1 MQAGNVMKNSVIIKW
16 VWKFASKYK
25 RAFMLSYFVLLCELA
40 FAQIYPLFLGDIINA
55 SVYDADMTRFLFAT
69 IFFALTFLGY
79 EACGFI
85 QLQLWQKLDNKYV
98 YDLRVACYRQI
109 LHLKSNILCD
119 IRTGNAIS
127 TINNDTLEFH
137 HIVQRYAMRIVNAI
151 IETVISLVIV
161 AMMRWELA
169 LLMLIIIPTSVLL
182 SHLIEK
188 RIKKVSD
195 ELRDKQG
202 KYSAWLLEMLK
213 GMREIKLFV
222 AEKNVLGIFMDKNSD
237 IIKTSDRQARISFE
251 SNQLIGGIYFI
262 SNLLFYIISA
272 VFVATGKINIGGYIS
287 IATYYTMTTRSIKHV
302 LYANMDY
309 QKRKASVERVVKIL
323 ESDFEEEN
331 GLSEF
336 RVANGDIDIRNLY
349 FSYNGKRDVL
359 KNINLYIKAGEKI
372 GIVGESGTG
381 KSTFAHLL
389 LKLYEPSSG
398 VISVDGQALY
408 ECKYSDIRRE
418 IGIVSQEN
426 IIFDSTVRENITF
439 GAVATDEELWNI
451 LEKAYLRSEIEAL
464 PQGLDTVLGNLGT
477 SLSGG
482 QNQRLCIAR
491 MIFRNPK
498 IIILD
503 EATSALDIESEEIVQ
518 SALDWLSEGR
528 TTVIISHRYKSL
540 VGTDRILILKNGEV
554 AGIGNINELMESN
567 EYFKALFATQKVENL

>member
-1 MQAGNVMKNSVIIKW
+1 MKNSVVIKW

-25 RAFMLSYFVLLCELA
+25 WAFIISYFVLLCELT
-40 FAQIYPLFLGDIINA
+40 FAQIYPLFLGDVINA
-55 SVYDADMTRFLFAT
+55 SVYDADMTRFLFSALW
-69 IFFALTFLGY
+69 FAFTFLGC

-85 QLQLWQKLDNKYV
+85 QLQIWQKLDNKYV

-119 IRTGNAIS
+119 IRTGNVIS
-127 TINNDTLEFH
+127 TINNDTVEFH
-137 HIVQRYAMRIVNAI
+137 HIVQRYAMRVVNAI
-151 IETVISLVIV
+151 IGTVVSLVIV
-161 AMMRWELA
+161 ATMRWEIA
-169 LLMLIIIPTSVLL
+169 LLMLFIIPVSVLL
-182 SHLIEK
+182 SHLAEK

-222 AEKNVLGIFMDKNSD
+222 AEKTILRIFMDKNRD
-237 IIKTSDRQARISFE
+237 IIKTSDRQTRISFE

-272 VFVATGKINIGGYIS
+272 VFVVRGKINVGEYIS
-287 IATYYTMTTRSIKHV
+287 IATYYTMTTRNIKEV
-302 LYANMDY
+302 LYGNIEY

-323 ESDFEEEN
+323 ESDSEEEN
-331 GLSEF
+331 ELSEF
-336 RVANGDIDIRNLY
+336 RVTDGNIDIENLY
-349 FSYNGKRDVL
+349 FSYNGETDVL
-359 KNINLYIKAGEKI
+359 KNINLHIKAGERI
-372 GIVGESGTG
+372 GIVGESGVG

-389 LKLYEPSSG
+389 LKLYEPVSG
-398 VISVDGQALY
+398 VISVDKQALS
-408 ECKYSDIRRE
+408 ECRYSDIRRE

-439 GAVATDEELWNI
+439 GAQATDEELWDI

-464 PQGLDTVLGNLGT
+464 PQGLDTVLGNGGG

-491 MIFRNPK
+491 TIFRDPK

-518 SALDWLSEGR
+518 SALNSLSEGR
-528 TTVIISHRYKSL
+528 TTVVISHRYKSL
-540 VGTDRILILKNGEV
+540 VNTDRILILHNGET
-554 AGIGNINELMESN
+554 AGIGNIDELMESN
-567 EYFKALFATQKVENL
+567 EYFRALFASQKGERL